1 MYLIP
6 NQAKSGQYRYV
17 APLFMDVTRNQD
29 YIFVHIPRTG
39 GRSIL
44 SALGLDDMGSFTHFT
59 ILDYFD
65 YLGEQVLRNTYK
77 FAVVR
82 NPWERAFSW
91 WSFFINKWDFETW
104 IVEEATRDYEWVRLR
119 SKCPMD
125 ELSYCRDKE
134 GNLLIDSFLRFE
146 NLAEDFVSVA
156 ERFGI
161 SHILPR
167 IGDREKE
174 DYRKMYKSQRSI
186 DAVASMNAELIER
199 FGYQF

>member
-1 MYLIP
+1 
-6 NQAKSGQYRYV
+6 
-17 APLFMDVTRNQD
+17 
-29 YIFVHIPRTG
+29 
-39 GRSIL
+39 
-44 SALGLDDMGSFTHFT
+44 
-59 ILDYFD
+59 
-65 YLGEQVLRNTYK
+65 
-77 FAVVR
+77 
-82 NPWERAFSW
+82 
-91 WSFFINKWDFETW
+91 
-104 IVEEATRDYEWVRLR
+104 
-119 SKCPMD
+119 MD

-156 ERFGI
+156 ECFGI